1 MTLDRQETI
10 QVQCEFRHV
19 KNKICRI
26 RKCRNTFRTDGR
38 PHLPRPSGFARRI
51 RPTSE
56 LRGRGDIISHHRGK
70 NYVRQRMGPN
80 KIQKGQLI
88 LDLGVMEDLDL
99 QLHNVPNILSL
110 SGHAEYTRTL
120 QNPCGSSPVT
130 RSLKAS
136 RHETVNPQ
144 SYPPSDFLL
153 PLHLGFHREIII
165 GSDGKWTMY
174 YFTPDQKTPCHTG
187 KNVFSSHKTAGMP
200 SFYCYSATSATKSK
214 KAKKFKKPPH
224 RESFT
229 NQGPPG
235 YLSPN

>member
-153 PLHLGFHREIII
+153 PLHLVHNDRV
-165 GSDGKWTMY
+165 Y
-174 YFTPDQKTPCHTG
+174 YIQLVAYIKVHVMWELHCTRHCIRNKTFLFVKIESWYFQYLHE
-187 KNVFSSHKTAGMP
+187 
-200 SFYCYSATSATKSK
+200 TSQNFIYIFWQT
-214 KAKKFKKPPH
+214 KKFC
-224 RESFT
+224 
-229 NQGPPG
+229 
-235 YLSPN
+235 